1 MSVADTVVVMDHGR
15 IEQVGPPRTIYNA
28 PATSFVARFI
38 GGHNTLP
45 LKIFGMTTT
54 ATTPVLYAPGTVTT
68 GVSFLVTMLCLF
80 FTSLFTIDRQRA
92 SSHCQGWSTSV
103 QLSGNSTEDLLYGL
117 RSVGL
122 PIQGFGDIQEQY
134 SQFVD
139 DGLLA
144 LHLAP
149 HGRMGARCD
158 CISQNPEFGLTHR
171 RHCLEGRDTRRDG
184 LDTPRRLRGVRS
196 ARFPHTRKNSSPAAA
211 RLRLVMSVSGGS
223 ARKVKVTGER
233 ANGHRTSRFHHSDGH
248 CPGLFDEPE
257 IEGQQGLASCGG
269 AEM

>member
-38 GGHNTLP
+38 GVHNTLP
-45 LKIFGMTTT
+45 LEIFGMTTT

-80 FTSLFTIDRQRA
+80 FISLFTIDRQRA

-158 CISQNPEFGLTHR
+158 CISQNSEIGIT
-171 RHCLEGRDTRRDG
+171 GTAVSKAAI
-184 LDTPRRLRGVRS
+184 LDET
-196 ARFPHTRKNSSPAAA
+196 SPIRAVSFAA
-211 RLRLVMSVSGGS
+211 RLQQYIAVEFQHLDRVLRS
-223 ARKVKVTGER
+223 
-233 ANGHRTSRFHHSDGH
+233 
-248 CPGLFDEPE
+248 LFVDALQILPR
-257 IEGQQGLASCGG
+257 
-269 AEM
+269 